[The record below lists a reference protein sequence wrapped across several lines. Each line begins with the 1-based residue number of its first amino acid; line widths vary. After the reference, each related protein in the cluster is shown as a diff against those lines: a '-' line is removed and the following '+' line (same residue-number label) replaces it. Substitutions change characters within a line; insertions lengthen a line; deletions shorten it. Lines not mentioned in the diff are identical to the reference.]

1 VVCPVAH
8 LRLLRFTQQEPDA
21 VDRRCSTG
29 YAGSIINTRNDM
41 KPFAYSTLLI
51 ALLIAVLAAIF
62 TVQNDAAVTVY
73 FFRWQADSTTAIVVL
88 GAFAAGVAASSF
100 ALLPTVLRAIGNVS
114 VSRKEAQRL
123 ARELQQK
130 EAERK
135 DSENTSNGAPPLSVG
150 R

>member
-1 VVCPVAH
+1 
-8 LRLLRFTQQEPDA
+8 
-21 VDRRCSTG
+21 
-29 YAGSIINTRNDM
+29 M